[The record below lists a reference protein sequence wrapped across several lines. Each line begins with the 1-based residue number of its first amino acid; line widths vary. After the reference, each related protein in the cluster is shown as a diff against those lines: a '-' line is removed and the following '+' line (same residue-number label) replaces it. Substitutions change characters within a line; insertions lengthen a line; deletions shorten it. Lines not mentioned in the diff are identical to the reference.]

1 MPVVYDKELNC
12 YYLDI
17 YVDKTQDINNR
28 IFTVA
33 WEFPPIANGE
43 SIVCYKSIK
52 YSKLNYDI
60 FTCVYRME
68 DIENQNKYEYRKNL
82 CIYSLSQAPIKWARQ
97 VYDIF
102 KVLDKKHDYKIIHTR
117 IMPPIGHYA
126 GFLIKLFKPKIK
138 WVMYFSDPLWNSPYL
153 RIKTK
158 DGFIKKM
165 KDEDSRCF
173 GFASFFE
180 RLGIHLC
187 DRIIFSNEY
196 VARHILGRHY
206 NSLEKK
212 VRIVPFGYDK
222 EVIETIMP
230 KKKADNKV
238 VISHIGHV
246 YNARNF
252 NVLIHAL
259 IKIKEQRP
267 DCYSKLLI
275 RQIGYIDDNQ
285 KKAILNSLAADAF
298 EFISQ
303 VNYEE
308 SIAYMKGSDFL
319 LTVDALFEDIDHNI
333 YMPSKICD
341 YLGVQ
346 KPIAAVTQTKGPTAD
361 IINNTNN
368 TLIDHNIDDMIN
380 FLIQAANGQV
390 KEPNY
395 EKYTMYD
402 YQKNS
407 QMFDEVFKELL

>member
-12 YYLDI
+12 YYLDT
-17 YVDKTQDINNR
+17 YVDKTQDTHNR

-52 YSKLNYDI
+52 YSKLNYDVCTSI
-60 FTCVYRME
+60 YTKE
-68 DIENQNKYEYRKNL
+68 DVENLNKFEYRKNL
-82 CIYSLSQAPIKWARQ
+82 SIYSLSQSPIQWARQ

-102 KVLDKKHDYKIIHTR
+102 KVLDKKHNYKIIHTR

-126 GFLIKLFKPKIK
+126 GFLIKLFKPEIK

-153 RIKTK
+153 RIQTK
-158 DGFIKKM
+158 DGFIKEM
-165 KDEDSRCF
+165 KDENDRY
-173 GFASFFE
+173 FAFSSFFE

-196 VARHILGRHY
+196 VARHILGRYY

-222 EVIETIMP
+222 EVIEAIMP
-230 KKKADNKV
+230 KEKTDNKV

-252 NVLIHAL
+252 NVLIDAL
-259 IKIKEQRP
+259 IKLKEQRP

-275 RQIGYIDDNQ
+275 CQIGYIDEQQ
-285 KKAILNSLAADAF
+285 KNGILNSLVSDAF

-303 VNYEE
+303 VSNEE

-319 LTVDALFEDIDHNI
+319 LTIDALFEDMDHNV
-333 YMPSKICD
+333 YLPSKIND

-346 KPIAAVTQTKGPTAD
+346 KPIVAVTQTKGPTAD

-368 TLIDHNIDDMIN
+368 TLINHSIDDMTN
-380 FLIQAANGQV
+380 FLIQAVNGQV

-395 EKYTMYD
+395 EKYTLYD
-402 YQKNS
+402 YQNNS
-407 QMFDEVFKELL
+407 KLFDEVFRELS